1 MPAVTTNP
9 GVKFNLPFTL
19 GLPDRAPTDLEPNM
33 QRYFQEIYNAFQQLQ
48 AALHTIL
55 GVGQQLQQ
63 AWPSLSYF
71 QTLHQSSPGR
81 LYMQASEVI
90 NYGSSVNIFDSGAG
104 VMKFRNANAT
114 NNTKP
119 AHGLCTTTGGIAAAA
134 YGEVITQYGLLT
146 GVAGLTKGSRY
157 FLSTTN
163 GLITAAAPVAAG
175 NIEQPIGFA
184 IDTSALLF
192 NIGFA
197 YVQH

>member
-1 MPAVTTNP
+1 MPVSINP

-19 GLPDRAPTDLEPNM
+19 GLPDRSPTDIDPKL
-33 QRYFQEIYNAFQQLQ
+33 QQYFQEIYNAFQQLQ
-48 AALHTIL
+48 LALHNIL

-63 AWPSLSYF
+63 LWSNLNYS
-71 QTLHQSSPGR
+71 QTLHTFSSGR
-81 LYMQASEVI
+81 LYLQASEFI
-90 NYGSSVNIFDSGAG
+90 QYGSSVNIFDSGAG

-114 NNTKP
+114 DNTKP
-119 AHGLCTTTGGIAAAA
+119 SHGMCTTLAGIPAAG
-134 YGEVITQYGLLT
+134 YGEVITQMGLLT
-146 GVAGLTKGSRY
+146 GVTGLTKGVRY

-163 GLITAAAPVAAG
+163 GLVTAAEPVAAG
-175 NIEQPIGFA
+175 NIGQAVGWA